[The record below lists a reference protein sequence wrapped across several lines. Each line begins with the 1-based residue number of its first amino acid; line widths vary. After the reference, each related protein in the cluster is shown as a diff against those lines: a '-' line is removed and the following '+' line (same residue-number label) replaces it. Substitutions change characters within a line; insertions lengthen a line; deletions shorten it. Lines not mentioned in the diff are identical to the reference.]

1 MAHKHSPKLCL
12 TMGFLNLL
20 WKIVFNKIQIVD
32 VKIKVRIKQGN
43 LNPIYF
49 TGGLT
54 LGLTL

>member
-12 TMGFLNLL
+12 TMGFPNLL

-49 TGGLT
+49 TGDLT